1 MTPLIT
7 HTGIAVPLRRDNV
20 DTDQLYPAQRI
31 LTAPQSR
38 TGHAEALMGDWRED
52 PAFVL
57 NNPSYD
63 GASVLVAGRDFGTGS
78 SREWAVW
85 ALADYGFRVVL
96 APRFG
101 DIFRGNTAE
110 NGLVAGEMSEADI
123 EELWVRLEDAPGTRV
138 EVNLE
143 QRTVRCGT
151 SRYDFGYPEHF
162 RQRVMRGLDE
172 IALTLEHAAEIEDFE
187 ARRRATMP
195 RVTDGA
201 SR

>member
-31 LTAPQSR
+31 LNAPQTR
-38 TGHAEALMGDWRED
+38 TGHADALMADWRED
-52 PAFVL
+52 PDFVL
-57 NNPSYD
+57 NKPAYD

-123 EELWVRLEDAPGTRV
+123 EELWVRLEDAPGSRI
-138 EVNLE
+138 EVDLE
-143 QRTVRCGT
+143 RRTVRCGE

-187 ARRRATMP
+187 ARRRVTMP
-195 RVTDGA
+195 RVTDRA
-201 SR
+201 AR

>member
-31 LTAPQSR
+31 LNAPQTR
-38 TGHAEALMGDWRED
+38 TGHADALMAEWRED
-52 PAFVL
+52 PDFVL
-57 NNPSYD
+57 NKPAYN
-63 GASVLVAGRDFGTGS
+63 GASILVAGRDFGTGS

-85 ALADYGFRVVL
+85 ALADYGFRAVL

-123 EELWVRLEDAPGTRV
+123 EELWDRLEDAPGTRV
-138 EVNLE
+138 EVDLE
-143 QRTVRCGT
+143 HRTVSCGQ
-151 SRYDFGYPEHF
+151 SRYGFGYPEHF

-172 IALTLEHAAEIEDFE
+172 IALTLEHAAEIADFE
-187 ARRRATMP
+187 VRQRATMP